1 MINPG
6 FRSVD
11 THLHL
16 WELGRFTYEW
26 IEAGTLL
33 GRDYLPE
40 EALPL
45 MQAAG
50 INSCVLVEAGADD
63 LGELHWFLDLARQ
76 HAPIAGVVAKIDVRG
91 DVERVLSQVNP
102 ASLASLK
109 GVRINCFDPNE
120 DWALLANGMRA
131 LARHRLSCDLLVG
144 AGVLPHLKSL
154 IAAHPDV
161 TFVLDHFGGVSITP
175 GGHVDWRETLRTI
188 AELPNTALKISG
200 YLTAA
205 QPRPLSAETLRPYL
219 DIALDVFGASR
230 LMYGSDWPVCTL
242 GGAYADTVQLL
253 KMAASALSPDE
264 KADLWGAAAARIYR
278 LDSQTG
284 S

>member
-1 MINPG
+1 MNPLAK
-6 FRSVD
+6 SVD

-26 IEAGTLL
+26 IEAGTPL
-33 GRDYLPE
+33 GRDYLPD
-40 EALPL
+40 EALSL

-50 INSCVLVEAGADD
+50 IDSCVLVEAGADD

-76 HAPIAGVVAKIDVRG
+76 HAPIAGVVAKIDLRG
-91 DVERVLSQVNP
+91 DVERVLSHVNP
-102 ASLASLK
+102 ASLTYLK

-120 DWALLANGMRA
+120 DWALLADGLHTLA
-131 LARHRLSCDLLVG
+131 LHRLSCDLLVG

-161 TFVLDHFGGVSITP
+161 PFVLDHFGGVSITP
-175 GGHVDWRETLRTI
+175 GGHTDWRETLQTV
-188 AELPNTALKISG
+188 AELPNAALKISG

-205 QPRPLSAETLRPYL
+205 QPRPLSAETLRAYL
-219 DIALDVFGASR
+219 DIAVDAFGASR
-230 LMYGSDWPVCTL
+230 LLYGSDWPVCTL

-253 KMAASALSPDE
+253 KMAASTLSPDE
-264 KADLWGAAAARIYR
+264 QAELWGAAAARIYR